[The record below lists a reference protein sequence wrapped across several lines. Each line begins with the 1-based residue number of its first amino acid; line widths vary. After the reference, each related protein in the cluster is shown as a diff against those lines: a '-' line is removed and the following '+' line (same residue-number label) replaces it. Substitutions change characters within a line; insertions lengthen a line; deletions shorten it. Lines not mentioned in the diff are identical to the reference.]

1 MKTSRDGYRRN
12 GNTCIKLFLRET
24 PWKTCA
30 TFTVYPGNYMKQ
42 NQLTINNI
50 ILLNCLIVMIFF
62 FPVLSFHRVLMKNI
76 LLTAIIFFGTFSL
89 DFVKRAQKLL
99 IVFGAVTIFL
109 NWLEH
114 FFPGD
119 MLDLVFSFSF
129 FFYNLFIVVFL
140 VRHIAKSEKVNV
152 TIIINS
158 INGYLFIGILGAV
171 LLAMTE
177 ILQKLIYHLDTGTIN
192 FAGGTAQ
199 GFHDF
204 LYFSFITLTTLGYG
218 DVTPVSPL
226 AKSLSI
232 VIAVIGQLYLTMLVA
247 MLVGKYIS
255 SSIERS

>member
-1 MKTSRDGYRRN
+1 MK
-12 GNTCIKLFLRET
+12 K
-24 PWKTCA
+24 
-30 TFTVYPGNYMKQ
+30 

-50 ILLNCLIVMIFF
+50 ILLICLIAMIFF
-62 FPVLSFHRVLMKNI
+62 FPILSFHRVLMKNI
-76 LLTAIIFFGTFSL
+76 LFTAIVFFGTFSL
-89 DFVKRAQKLL
+89 DFVKRAQKIL
-99 IVFGAVTIFL
+99 IVSGTITTFL
-109 NWLEH
+109 IWFDH
-114 FFPGD
+114 FFPGE

-129 FFYNLFIVVFL
+129 FFYDLLIVVFL

-177 ILQKLIYHLDTGTIN
+177 ILQKLIYHLDTGAIN

-218 DVTPVSPL
+218 DVTPVSAF
-226 AKSLSI
+226 AKSVTLI
-232 VIAVIGQLYLTMLVA
+232 IAVAGQLYLTILVA
-247 MLVGKYIS
+247 LLVGKYIN

>member
-1 MKTSRDGYRRN
+1 MKTNRVGYRRN
-12 GNTCIKLFLRET
+12 GRPALNYFLRET
-24 PWKTCA
+24 PGEIYA
-30 TFTVYPGNYMKQ
+30 TFKIYHSNSMKQ

-50 ILLNCLIVMIFF
+50 ILLNCLIIMILFL
-62 FPVLSFHRVLMKNI
+62 PVLSFQRVLMKNI

-89 DFVKRAQKLL
+89 DFVKRAQKIL
-99 IVFGAVTIFL
+99 IVFGAATIFL
-109 NWLEH
+109 NWLDH
-114 FFPGD
+114 FFPSHV
-119 MLDLVFSFSF
+119 LDLVFSFSF

-171 LLAMTE
+171 LLNMSE
-177 ILQKLIYHLDTGTIN
+177 ILRELIYHLDTGAIN

-232 VIAVIGQLYLTMLVA
+232 VIAISGQLYLTILIA
-247 MLVGKYIS
+247 MLVGKYLS
-255 SSIERS
+255 KTKLY